1 MTAQQAI
8 ERANEMKQGNV
19 APDNVKL
26 SWLTELDQIIYD
38 EVIKRHVQEPPKDLF
53 GYSEYLFYDEDGK
66 LKWKP
71 APEYTEDN
79 SGDDLIAEA
88 PDDMIYVYWLMAKI
102 DLYSQE
108 LNKYNNDMAIFDN
121 AYQRYK
127 NRYHRDHKPMKGARI
142 KAGVFK

>member
-53 GYSEYLFYDEDGK
+53 GYSEYLFYVSSFCGT
-66 LKWKP
+66 P
-71 APEYTEDN
+71 R
-79 SGDDLIAEA
+79 
-88 PDDMIYVYWLMAKI
+88 
-102 DLYSQE
+102 E
-108 LNKYNNDMAIFDN
+108 LVE
-121 AYQRYK
+121 RS
-127 NRYHRDHKPMKGARI
+127 RGAS
-142 KAGVFK
+142 